1 MIRIRTALQKDLK
14 EVSMLVESGAEDG
27 ALLPRTRKELNAL
40 AKKGN
45 IFAAFDGERLVGI
58 AMLDFYSRRMA
69 ELRSVYVAR
78 EYRKRGIGRQLILR
92 AVGRARSL
100 GVKELMT
107 ITLKEN
113 KDWFVGQG
121 FGEDPHGFKVALFR
135 EP

>member
-1 MIRIRTALQKDLK
+1 MQKDIK
-14 EVSMLVESGAEDG
+14 EVSRLVEFGAEDG
-27 ALLPRTRKELNAL
+27 ALLLRTKKELDAL
-40 AKKGN
+40 SRKGN
-45 IFAAFDGERLVGI
+45 IFAAFDGETLVGI
-58 AMLDFYSRRMA
+58 AMLDFYSKRMA

-78 EYRKRGIGRQLILR
+78 EYRKRGIGRKLLIR
-92 AVGRARSL
+92 VVRRARSL

-113 KDWFVGQG
+113 KEWFVGQG